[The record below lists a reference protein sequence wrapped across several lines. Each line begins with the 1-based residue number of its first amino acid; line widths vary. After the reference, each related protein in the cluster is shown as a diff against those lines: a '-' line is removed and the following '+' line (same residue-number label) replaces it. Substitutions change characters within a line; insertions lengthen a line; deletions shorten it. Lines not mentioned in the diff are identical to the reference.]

1 MQEVQELDF
10 RSQEQRQLDEVHK
23 AEAKLR
29 NTEVCGN
36 VANHVFLK
44 MGRLRLCAVCL
55 WGAARNELH
64 LK

>member
-1 MQEVQELDF
+1 LAQTNKVLTSKLLSLGQAHRLAMQEVQELDF

-36 VANHVFLK
+36 VANHVF
-44 MGRLRLCAVCL
+44 
-55 WGAARNELH
+55 
-64 LK
+64 

>member
-1 MQEVQELDF
+1 LAMQEVQELDF

-36 VANHVFLK
+36 VANHVF
-44 MGRLRLCAVCL
+44 
-55 WGAARNELH
+55 
-64 LK
+64 